1 MSYFILSILLAFWFQ
16 YEFKRFPKQINLQ
29 TYRDFLSLYPLAL
42 SENEFVKE
50 SNLQPS
56 NKSNFGLLCIFFILS
71 SILFTHQPITLLLIV
86 LCLIYLS
93 LLDYCYYLTDIKY
106 VGLILALSLLH
117 LILYKPYFIQ
127 EGIAT
132 LLVITGFFILF
143 HYITKWIFKKEVF
156 GMGDILLIISISP
169 IFDLNEMLRILLIS
183 SLLGILFNLLY
194 FLRYQRKLEKLAFI
208 PFINLGYSILHII
221 L

>member
-29 TYRDFLSLYPLAL
+29 TYRDFLSLYPLVL
-42 SENEFVKE
+42 SEDDFLKE
-50 SNLQPS
+50 SRLQLS
-56 NKSNFGLLCIFFILS
+56 NKSNFGLLCILFILS
-71 SILFTHQPITLLLIV
+71 SILFTHQSITLLLIV

-106 VGLILALSLLH
+106 VGLISVVSLLH

-132 LLVITGFFILF
+132 LLVIAGFFSLF
-143 HYITKWIFKKEVF
+143 HYISKWVFKREVF
-156 GMGDILLIISISP
+156 GLGDILLIISVSP
-169 IFDLNEMLRILLIS
+169 IFNLEEMFRILLIS
-183 SLLGILFNLLY
+183 SLFGILFGLFY
-194 FLRYQRKLEKLAFI
+194 FLRYHRKLEKLAFI
-208 PFINLGYSILHII
+208 PFISASYFITFAL
-221 L
+221 